1 MTIPKLEEVCDNAP
15 FHKDNDGGGSTR
27 ELYGER
33 IGSYVGTI
41 KREYYDLIKAAP
53 KLYAALRDIVELHE
67 NCSAYDCDECPF
79 CEEAGKCDIIEDKL
93 VEAARMALSE
103 AAGLEVQ

>member
-41 KREYYDLIKAAP
+41 KREYYDLIKASP
-53 KLYAALRDIVELHE
+53 KLYDALREV
-67 NCSAYDCDECPF
+67 
-79 CEEAGKCDIIEDKL
+79 
-93 VEAARMALSE
+93 VEAFDRGNGLAMTIKQAREALAE